1 MKVDHVGAN
10 PCIAVACAGEGP
22 LVLFLHGIGG
32 GKESWRDQVPF
43 FAGEFHAAAWD
54 ARGYGDSEDYEGPC
68 RFADFASDLVRV
80 IDFYAA
86 SKAHLIGLS
95 MGGRIAQ
102 HCYFRFPDRIASL
115 TLCDTQLSFQHRSE
129 ADREAFLAAREAPLR
144 AGKTPREIAPAVV
157 RSLMAPGASQRAVD
171 AAIETMARL
180 HVESYLKT
188 LASTVREPMAGDLA
202 SIRIPVHVIVG
213 EHDKLTPPAISAE
226 MAARIPGARLS
237 IVPGAGHLSNIE
249 APDHFNQIAIEFVRQ
264 VVSGSG
270 GR

>member
-1 MKVDHVGAN
+1 LKIVHVGAS
-10 PCIAVACAGEGP
+10 PRIAVLRAGEGQ

-32 GKESWRDQVPF
+32 GKESWRDQIPF
-43 FAGEFHAAAWD
+43 FAREFQAAAWD

-68 RFADFASDLVRV
+68 RFGDFASDLLRV

-86 SKAHLIGLS
+86 PKAHLIGLS

-129 ADREAFLAAREAPLR
+129 ADRDAFLAAREAPLR

-157 RSLMAPGASQRAVD
+157 KSLMAATASQRAID
-171 AAIETMARL
+171 EAIETMARL
-180 HVESYLKT
+180 RVESYLKT
-188 LASTVREPMAGDLA
+188 LATTVREPMAGDLT
-202 SIRIPVHVIVG
+202 SINIPVHVIVG

-226 MAARIPGARLS
+226 MAAQIPGARLS

-249 APDHFNQIAIEFVRQ
+249 APEHFNQIAIEFLRQ
-264 VVSGSG
+264 ATSFGKKQ
-270 GR
+270 